1 MMSEILILTFS
12 LLMTAGISWFFF
24 GGKKKGNSDLSSG
37 GETEIVEFN
46 ISGMHCAGCAAGI
59 EATIKMMDGIKTASV
74 NFGTA
79 KGIFSY
85 DPSKINKEDIV
96 AKIRELGYDV
106 SLDIQEFEK
115 KS

>member
-1 MMSEILILTFS
+1 MMSEIVVLLMS

-24 GGKKKGNSDLSSG
+24 GGKRKEDGDTQSSS
-37 GETEIVEFN
+37 ETEIVEFN

-59 EATIKMMDGIKTASV
+59 EATIRMIDGVKTASV
-74 NFGTA
+74 NFGTS

-85 DPSKINKEDIV
+85 DPTKLKKEDIV

-106 SLDIQEFEK
+106 SFDIEEFEK

>member
-1 MMSEILILTFS
+1 MMSEIVILLIS
-12 LLMTAGISWFFF
+12 LVMTAGISWFFF
-24 GGKKKGNSDLSSG
+24 GGKRKEGGDVSSG

-59 EATIKMMDGIKTASV
+59 EATIRMMDGIKTASV
-74 NFGTA
+74 NFGTS

-85 DPSKINKEDIV
+85 DPSRIKKEDIV

-106 SLDIQEFEK
+106 SLDIEEFEK

>member
-1 MMSEILILTFS
+1 MKYELVVSAFS
-12 LLMTAGISWFFF
+12 IVAVGGISWFFF
-24 GGKKKGNSDLSSG
+24 GGKKKNDENTQSS

-59 EATIKMMDGIKTASV
+59 EATIRMMDGIKTASV
-74 NFGTA
+74 NFGTS

-85 DPSKINKEDIV
+85 DPSRIKKEDIV

-106 SLDIQEFEK
+106 SLDIEEFEK

>member
-1 MMSEILILTFS
+1 MKYELAVTALSFFS
-12 LLMTAGISWFFF
+12 IAGITWFFF
-24 GGKKKGNSDLSSG
+24 GNKKKDDTNTQES
-37 GETEIVEFN
+37 GETQIVEFN

-59 EATIKMMDGIKTASV
+59 EATLKMMDGIKTASV

-85 DPSKINKEDIV
+85 DPVKVKKEDIA

-106 SLDIQEFEK
+106 SLDIEEFEK